1 LKTLTAA
8 TLGLAALMLAST
20 AVAQTGKPNV
30 LVYGV
35 VGTTGLGIGFGTQA
49 SPYLAFRGELS
60 RYTRSYT
67 TTENNI
73 DYRGDVKLQA
83 GAVYADFRPFGGV
96 FRVTAGLDFNTPRA
110 NVRAQ
115 PNGLGLVEVNGVPYP
130 VLPGESI
137 NGDIRF
143 RSTSPY
149 LGIGWGLSNLDRP
162 GPRFG
167 LDLGVNIGK
176 ARGKLTATD
185 GLRALP
191 GFNENLAAESNNFN
205 NDVSSVKA
213 YPVLKVAVGYAF

>member
-1 LKTLTAA
+1 MKTPTAA

-205 NDVSSVKA
+205 DDVSSIKA
-213 YPVLKVAVGYAF
+213 YPVLKVAIGYAF